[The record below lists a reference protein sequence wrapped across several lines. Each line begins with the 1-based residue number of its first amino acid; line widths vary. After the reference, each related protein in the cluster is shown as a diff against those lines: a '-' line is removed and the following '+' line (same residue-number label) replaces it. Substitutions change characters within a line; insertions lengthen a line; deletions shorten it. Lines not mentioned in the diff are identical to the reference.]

1 MTCRKQSS
9 PTSLLRVVCIDGALV
24 LDNEKSLP
32 GRGAWVHQSCLAT
45 AISRGAFKYALKL
58 TEQPNE
64 LDAKDMK
71 LK

>member
-1 MTCRKQSS
+1 M
-9 PTSLLRVVCIDGALV
+9 RVVCNDGTLV
-24 LDNEKSLP
+24 HDHKKSLP

-45 AISRGAFKYALKL
+45 AISRNAFKHALKL
-58 TEQPNE
+58 SETPNE

>member
-1 MTCRKQSS
+1 
-9 PTSLLRVVCIDGALV
+9 VVCTDGTLV
-24 LDNEKSLP
+24 QDYKKSLP

-58 TEQPNE
+58 SETPNE